1 LTAKDCGPT
10 ARALEQSGGS
20 DSRRK
25 ILHERRLNMRSLFT
39 KVAGVTKTNDDGSD
53 RQQILQDWRM
63 LQLIRDPGNPYDR
76 NAVKICLSTGQQI
89 GFLSAELA
97 AEFAPKIDKGKRIEA
112 VITEITGGIE
122 ENKTLGCNVKLII

>member
-1 LTAKDCGPT
+1 
-10 ARALEQSGGS
+10 
-20 DSRRK
+20 
-25 ILHERRLNMRSLFT
+25 MRSLFT
-39 KVAGVTKTNDDGSD
+39 KVAGVTKTNDDGSN
-53 RQQILQDWRM
+53 RQQILQDWRT
-63 LQLIRDPGNPYDR
+63 LQLIRDPSNPYDR